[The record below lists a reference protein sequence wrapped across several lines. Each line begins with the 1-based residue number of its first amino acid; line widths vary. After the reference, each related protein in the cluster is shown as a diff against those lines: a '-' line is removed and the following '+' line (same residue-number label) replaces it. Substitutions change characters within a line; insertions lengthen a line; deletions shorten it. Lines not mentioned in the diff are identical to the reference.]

1 MKRIILVGVFVPVFL
16 AAQTPPKPVPQV
28 QGRPA
33 PAPYEDWSRL
43 PVSPEI
49 HPDHRVTF
57 RLLSPKATEV
67 MLVSGL
73 LESVLK
79 GPQPMQKDPQG
90 VWSVTVGPLEADIY
104 DYGFAVDG
112 GLRIPDPANPNVAS
126 VRRGPYSYFEIG
138 AGSARFYDPRPVTRG
153 EVHEHWYFSKSL
165 GMNRRLLVYTPP
177 GYEGDEDIRYPVL
190 YLLHG
195 SGQTEESWTTLGRAN
210 FIMDN
215 LIAEKTARDM
225 IIVMPYGHRDRA
237 MSVQERM
244 GVRTNS
250 SDIEKDLIG
259 DILPFVEGRYTVEKS
274 REGRAIAGLS
284 MGGFQ
289 SIAIGVGH
297 LELFSRI
304 GSFSG
309 GVRSDDGYEKTLG
322 PLLADPQK
330 LKLFWIAC
338 GKEDSLFESNRKLDE
353 WLTRQKISHTF
364 RVTEGAHTWRNWR
377 RYLYDFIPLL
387 FPRQPST

>member
-1 MKRIILVGVFVPVFL
+1 MDDSRWPTT
-16 AAQTPPKPVPQV
+16 AA
-28 QGRPA
+28 
-33 PAPYEDWSRL
+33 S
-43 PVSPEI
+43 
-49 HPDHRVTF
+49 
-57 RLLSPKATEV
+57 
-67 MLVSGL
+67 
-73 LESVLK
+73 
-79 GPQPMQKDPQG
+79 
-90 VWSVTVGPLEADIY
+90 
-104 DYGFAVDG
+104 
-112 GLRIPDPANPNVAS
+112 PNVAS
-126 VRRGPYSYFEIG
+126 VLRGPYSYFEIG
-138 AGSARFYDPRPVTRG
+138 AGSPRFYDPRPVTRG

-215 LIAEKTARDM
+215 LIAETPARDM
-225 IIVMPYGHRDRA
+225 IIVMPYGHRERA

-250 SDIEKDLIG
+250 SDIENDLIS

-309 GVRSDDGYEKTLG
+309 GVRADDCYEKTLG
-322 PLLADPQK
+322 PLLADPHAFA
-330 LKLFWIAC
+330 LP
-338 GKEDSLFESNRKLDE
+338 LFEKYTVYVTKSPGSIPVVLAVPFKPGELPGSGVGVMVCGVPLPYERTICVIRFQIVMNGSDAP
-353 WLTRQKISHTF
+353 TF
-364 RVTEGAHTWRNWR
+364 TVSVEQT
-377 RYLYDFIPLL
+377 L
-387 FPRQPST
+387 